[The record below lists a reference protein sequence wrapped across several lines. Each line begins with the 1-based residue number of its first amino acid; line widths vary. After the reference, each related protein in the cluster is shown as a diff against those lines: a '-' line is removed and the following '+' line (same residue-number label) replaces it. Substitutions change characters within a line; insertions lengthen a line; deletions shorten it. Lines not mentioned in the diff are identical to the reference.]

1 MLPCLL
7 GPFKHEEYIWKVGA
21 LFNAPILV
29 YAPQLILML
38 MADPTARGVFGDL
51 YGIKIRAQRNA

>member
-38 MADPTARGVFGDL
+38 IPH
-51 YGIKIRAQRNA
+51 